1 MRYPSSKFN
10 SIGVINPNS
19 EINERIWRQ
28 IQAQDLKVKFDKKGK
43 GLIRLLDKDE
53 YYGYMPERG
62 ALKDSGT

>member
-28 IQAQDLKVKFDKKGK
+28 IQAQELKVKFDKKGK

-62 ALKDSGT
+62 TLKDSGT